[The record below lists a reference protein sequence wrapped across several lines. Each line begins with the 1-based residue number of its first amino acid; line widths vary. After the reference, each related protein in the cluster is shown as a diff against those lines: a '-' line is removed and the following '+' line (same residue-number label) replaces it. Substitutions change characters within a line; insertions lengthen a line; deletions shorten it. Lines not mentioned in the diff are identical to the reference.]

1 MAVDLTRM
9 KKLKWVNKESLMA
22 CFEAGITGV
31 EIEHV
36 LREEGLM
43 LGHEPD
49 SVEFSTLGGWI
60 ATRAS
65 GMKKN
70 RYGNIE
76 DLLISTKIVTPMGT
90 LNLK

>member
-1 MAVDLTRM
+1 M
-9 KKLKWVNKESLMA
+9 MA

-36 LREEGLM
+36 LRAEGLM